1 MRLPQAGFSEGAA
14 LGLVKT
20 CVHPYSRGPLPGS
33 PYKFLYIF
41 ENRVVGLEEVA
52 GRTGRTGG
60 KGGYLL
66 LVHARGF

>member
-1 MRLPQAGFSEGAA
+1 M
-14 LGLVKT
+14 
-20 CVHPYSRGPLPGS
+20 HPYSRGPLPGS

-52 GRTGRTGG
+52 GRTGRTGE

-66 LVHARGF
+66 LVHARGVLGWWESQRSPTGIFFI